1 MQGLSEN
8 QRTREAGSEMNTAED
23 GKHSFIELA
32 GVCGPLQSQEHDH
45 ACKCVGQTPSQ
56 VHGHAMEGVQP

>member
-1 MQGLSEN
+1 
-8 QRTREAGSEMNTAED
+8 MNTAED